1 MEMEK
6 LWPHVKMEVS
16 IETRVHNEN
25 VYVLTWIFSVW
36 RNLYQTRCAPLQS
49 SQWNGETMKYEKYST
64 CIYVCI
70 EL

>member
-16 IETRVHNEN
+16 METHVHNEN

-36 RNLYQTRCAPLQS
+36 RNLHQTPCAP
-49 SQWNGETMKYEKYST
+49 
-64 CIYVCI
+64 
-70 EL
+70 